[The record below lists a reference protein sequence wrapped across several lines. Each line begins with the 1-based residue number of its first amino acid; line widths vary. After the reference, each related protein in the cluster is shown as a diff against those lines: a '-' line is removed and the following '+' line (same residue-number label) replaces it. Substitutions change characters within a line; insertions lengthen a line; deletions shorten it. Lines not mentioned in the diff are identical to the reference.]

1 MWISQGKSSE
11 RKREEEGVGRGVYL
25 LRMFIK
31 LGELKRVQSTVI
43 ISIACY
49 ENKNMFIMEKTKH
62 QVSVFLWDYSFS
74 LFVPLVRETQSSK
87 KCLKASQIL

>member
-11 RKREEEGVGRGVYL
+11 RKREEEGVERGVYL
-25 LRMFIK
+25 LRTFIK

-62 QVSVFLWDYSFS
+62 HSPS
-74 LFVPLVRETQSSK
+74 
-87 KCLKASQIL
+87 KCLPVGLSF